1 MTASAPP
8 AVMISINAS
17 PSSALSAATDPAAMP
32 AGSGLG
38 FARVGRLAGGQ
49 APAGEVAESVHQGM
63 DLGAQTAARATDR
76 LNSLFF
82 AAPAACR

>member
-1 MTASAPP
+1 
-8 AVMISINAS
+8 
-17 PSSALSAATDPAAMP
+17 MP

-63 DLGAQTAARATDR
+63 DLGSQTAARATDR